1 MEFEAKRK
9 SAKAQHRK
17 ELLDPLLD
25 MQHYVET
32 KKKSEGLSGKGS
44 ECESRRHSNPVQV
57 IPQTVNE
64 FKSSYFNG
72 HNTVWLLLCVQRKG
86 VSVGVLLPNDC
97 QVHVVLTYCICLLY
111 HTL

>member
-32 KKKSEGLSGKGS
+32 KKKSEGLTGKGS

-57 IPQTVNE
+57 IPQTISECKCSCFNE
-64 FKSSYFNG
+64 CGYCFVSCKGSSSG
-72 HNTVWLLLCVQRKG
+72 CT
-86 VSVGVLLPNDC
+86 SPE
-97 QVHVVLTYCICLLY
+97 
-111 HTL
+111 